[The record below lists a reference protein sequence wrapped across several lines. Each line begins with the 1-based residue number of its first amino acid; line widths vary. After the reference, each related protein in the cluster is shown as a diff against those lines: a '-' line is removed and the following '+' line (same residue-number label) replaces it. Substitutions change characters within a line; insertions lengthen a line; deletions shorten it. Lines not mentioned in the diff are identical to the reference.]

1 MAAAEVGNAPEE
13 DMGPI
18 EVEVNKQRRPATA
31 RPSEAVDQRADEE
44 PEDGGEGVEG
54 EEEETKA
61 GRGGR
66 GNRARSPRRRN
77 QRSRKPQKEQ

>member
-1 MAAAEVGNAPEE
+1 MAAAEAGDAEE
-13 DMGPI
+13 EMGPI

-31 RPSEAVDQRADEE
+31 RPSEAANQGADEE
-44 PEDGGEGVEG
+44 LEDGGEAVEG

-66 GNRARSPRRRN
+66 GNRVRSPRRRN